1 MRSGAE
7 LRAAVAAALA
17 RPLGLRP
24 GELSRGLLLFACLFL
39 VVGSFIAGKAARDA
53 LFLARFGAL
62 RLPYVDITV
71 GVAVGL
77 WLWGYIRAGRYV
89 SLRTLLIASL
99 LFFASNALIFWFLS
113 RHTAA
118 GWVLPVVYIWVGVLG
133 VVAPAQIWT
142 LANYVLTTRE
152 AKRLFGLVGSGA
164 ILGAITGGFVIQR
177 TAMRY
182 GTEST
187 LLGIAFALA
196 ASALLA
202 DQLWRRRHLA
212 QGVLD
217 DEDEEEPATVR
228 SGPAGLRASIG
239 MIAGSPYL
247 RSIAAVIGL
256 SSFATAVAAWQFK
269 AVAGDYFQDRDQLAV
284 FFGTFNFYAGLLGFV
299 LQLLV
304 TSRLLRRFGLGFA
317 LFVVPLALTMGSAFF
332 LVAGTLAAVVML
344 RGSDQVLRY
353 SIDRPTVELLYLPV
367 PPHQTFQVKSF
378 IDTIVWRLGDGL
390 AGVVVLLFASTL
402 GWTPVRL
409 TWINLILLGGWL
421 AAAWIARRQYVVR
434 LSESIHQYR
443 LDAERANATVLDRT
457 TTELLATQLTSE
469 DPKRI
474 LYALHLFSLSHRKTP
489 HPAVH
494 RLLQHPS
501 AEVRRTAVAV
511 LDAAADAS
519 VRAEVERLLYEPD
532 LSVRT
537 EALLYLAHH
546 AHVDPLE
553 RIEQL
558 GNFEDFSVR
567 SAMVSFLAR
576 AGATQNLDASRL
588 ILQQMVRDPDTRT
601 RAEAARLLE
610 LLPDRFEPE
619 LDALLHDTEVD
630 VLRHALHAAGRFRK
644 RQFVGNI
651 IDRLQDEALE
661 EDASAA
667 LGMYGDSVVG
677 ALEERLESAATPLA
691 VRRAVPGVLLRIA
704 TPRAVSALMANL
716 LDADTVLRFRI
727 LSALN
732 KLQAADQALPIDTRL
747 IETVLAAEI
756 MGHLRSY
763 QIVGSLRDRLIAGE
777 SVRQALEHSM
787 THEVE
792 RIFRLL
798 KLLYPSIEFHSAY
811 FGAQSD
817 NRKVHDDALE
827 YLENV
832 LQPPLRGLIVPLLDR
847 EVPNETR
854 VALANRV
861 LGAEVRSDEEA
872 VELLALSPEPWLRSC
887 AAYAIGA
894 LGLSH
899 LGPTL
904 DKWMT
909 DEDPL
914 LREAAR
920 QARVRLG
927 ASNA

>member
-24 GELSRGLLLFACLFL
+24 GEVSRGLLLFLYLFL

-62 RLPYVDITV
+62 QLPYVDIAV
-71 GVAVGL
+71 GVCVSL
-77 WLWGYIRAGRYV
+77 WLWAYIWAGRYV
-89 SLRTLLIASL
+89 SLRTLLSGSL
-99 LFFASNALIFWFLS
+99 VFFASNALLFWYLS
-113 RHTAA
+113 RYADA
-118 GWVLPVVYIWVGVLG
+118 DWVLPIVYVWVGVLG
-133 VVAPAQIWT
+133 VVAPAQVWT
-142 LANYVLTTRE
+142 LANFVLTTRE

-177 TAMRY
+177 TALQY

-187 LLGIAFALA
+187 LLGIAAALVGGA
-196 ASALLA
+196 FLA
-202 DQLWRRRHLA
+202 DQLWRRRHHV
-212 QGVLD
+212 QVV
-217 DEDEEEPATVR
+217 EDEEEAEPATVR
-228 SGPAGLRASIG
+228 SGPAGLRTAIRL
-239 MIAGSPYL
+239 IAGSPYL
-247 RSIAAVIGL
+247 RSIAAVICL
-256 SSFATAVAAWQFK
+256 SSFATAIAAWQFK
-269 AVAGDYFQDRDQLAV
+269 ATASDYFQDRDRLAV
-284 FFGTFNFYAGLLGFV
+284 FFGSFNFYVGILAFL
-299 LQLLV
+299 LQLVV

-317 LFVVPLALTMGSAFF
+317 LFVVPVALTMGSVFF
-332 LVAGTLAAVVML
+332 LIAGTLAAVVFL

-367 PPHQTFQVKSF
+367 PPEQTFQVKSF
-378 IDTIVWRLGDGL
+378 IDTVVWRLGDGL
-390 AGVVVLLFASTL
+390 SGLVVLLFATTL

-409 TWINLILLGGWL
+409 TWVNLLLLGGWL
-421 AAAWIARRQYVVR
+421 TAAWVARRQYVLS

-443 LDAERANATVLDRT
+443 LDAERASTRVLDRT
-457 TTELLATQLTSE
+457 TTDLLANQLTGE

-474 LYALHLFSLSHRKTP
+474 LYALHLFSLAHKKTP

-501 AEVRRTAVAV
+501 AEVRRTAVGL

-519 VRAEVERLLYEPD
+519 VRADVERLLYDPD

-558 GNFEDFSVR
+558 GSFADFSVQ

-576 AGATQNLDASRL
+576 PGPTQNLEAARL
-588 ILQQMVRDPDTRT
+588 LLQQMVGDPETRT
-601 RAEAARLLE
+601 RAEAGRLLE
-610 LLPDRFEPE
+610 QVPDQFEPE
-619 LDALLHDTEVD
+619 LERLLYDTEVD
-630 VLRHALHAAGRFRK
+630 VLRHAIHAVGRLRK
-644 RQFVGNI
+644 RHLADGVI
-651 IDRLQDEALE
+651 ARLQDEALV

-667 LGMYGDSVVG
+667 LALYGDRIVG
-677 ALEERLESAATPLA
+677 ALQERLEDPATPLA

-704 TPRAVSALMANL
+704 TPRAISVLMANL

-732 KLQAADQALPIDTRL
+732 KLQAADHALPIDTRL

-763 QIVGSLRDRLIAGE
+763 QIVGSIRDRLIAGD

-787 THEVE
+787 TQEVE

-847 EVPNETR
+847 EVPNDAR
-854 VALANRV
+854 VALAARV
-861 LGAEVRSDEEA
+861 LGTEIRSDEEA

-894 LGLSH
+894 LGLTH
-899 LGPTL
+899 LTPTL
-904 DKWMT
+904 DKWMS

-920 QARVRLG
+920 QARIRLG